1 MSIETLTF
9 AMEDRLAAFSAGG
22 DPAVLRDPEAQQ
34 LAERLYYAIDWLAPQ
49 TEAVETARAFNVAVL
64 LASFHWQ
71 RFQYDGSDTD
81 AGRGGLFY
89 KLVSW
94 VAPQYVPTDLLEIFM
109 ELGEPIR
116 DTATSQLTAWT
127 AQGVKLLK
135 EAETNG
141 DVRLLDDAVALCLF
155 AARANPRQDVVWA
168 ESLIMLGNVLTRRYE
183 YTGDADSL
191 TRACNV
197 TLKAEDALPEGDPHR
212 PKFFSSLGHI
222 AIRMYERD
230 GDLDRLDVAVR
241 ALREAAYG
249 APGYDQYR
257 AAYLTNLATAL
268 SLHYGHTGRVDSA
281 NEALE
286 AQFEAVR
293 TTPRDHPDLPSRLVN
308 LAAALHGHPGT
319 VPDGADPHDEAVALL
334 QDALSLTTDGHPDRP
349 RGLRLLARV
358 HQERFTW
365 NRDLRDLT
373 YAVEAGRAAVEADGV
388 SSYQRPYL
396 LRGYAE
402 ALMAYADHSSAPD
415 ALDEAIEALREAD
428 ALLPDDHPYRT
439 DTLMTLGYALR
450 DRFTAGADPTDR
462 EQALR
467 ALRDA
472 SSITSAPARGRVRAA
487 AVAGYLAADSQDFTG
502 AVESFALALEQ
513 LELSA
518 WRGLDRADRER
529 LIAEHPNLVAH
540 AAAVAVRA
548 GRAERAV
555 ELIEQGRGILLAQ
568 ALETRTDH
576 GELRARAPELDH
588 RLRQILDEL
597 DRLPDGSYSTAAE
610 EVHERRRANDRRAAL
625 ARERE
630 EVLAGIRAIPELAD
644 FLRPPPFAVLC
655 AAAERGPVVLLC
667 ASRYG
672 CYAMILSGAGVQVL
686 ALAVDEGHVADRA
699 ARFTRAVDGE
709 PSPLRASETLV
720 DGLAWLWEAVAE
732 PVLEAL
738 GHTEPIGPGGEWP
751 RLWWCPTGLF
761 TLLPMHAAGR
771 DLLQSGGD
779 GGDTVLDRV
788 VSSYTPTL
796 RALLHTR
803 THPPKYPL
811 THLRGR
817 GAGGAARGLIVS
829 MPSTPGW
836 PDLPAAE
843 QEARAV
849 HQRHPDAELVTGPAA
864 TAPSVRE
871 ALTRCLWAHFACHG
885 VQDLGRPSR
894 GALIL
899 YDGPLALRDIVK
911 LRLPHAHFAFLSACE
926 TSRGG
931 IVLADEAISF
941 ATALQLAGFR
951 DVVGTLWSIDD
962 TLASEITDLVYEHM
976 SRRPAPNPATALHAA
991 LHAVRAHHPD
1001 AVMSWA
1007 PYVHVGP

>member
-22 DPAVLRDPEAQQ
+22 DPAVLRGPEAQQ

-49 TEAVETARAFNVAVL
+49 TEAVETARAFNVAML

-71 RFQYDGSDTD
+71 RFQDDGSAED
-81 AGRGGLFY
+81 AGRVGLFY
-89 KLVSW
+89 KLVSR
-94 VAPQYVPTDLLEIFM
+94 VAPHHVPTDLLEMFM
-109 ELGEPIR
+109 EQGEPIG
-116 DTATSQLTAWT
+116 DTPTNQLTAWT
-127 AQGVKLLK
+127 AQGVNLLK

-141 DVRLLDDAVALCLF
+141 DARLLDDAVALCLF

-168 ESLIMLGNVLTRRYE
+168 ESLVILGNVLTRRYE
-183 YTGDADSL
+183 YTGDVDSL
-191 TRACNV
+191 TRAFNV
-197 TLKAEDALPEGDPHR
+197 TLKAEDVLPEGDPYR
-212 PKFFSSLGHI
+212 PKFFSALGHI

-230 GDLDRLDVAVR
+230 GDLDRLDLAVR

-268 SLHYGHTGRVDSA
+268 SNHYGHTGRVDSA

-308 LAAALHGHPGT
+308 LAGELQGHPGT
-319 VPDGADPHDEAVALL
+319 VPNGVDRHAEAAALL
-334 QDALSLTTDGHPDRP
+334 RDALSLTTDGHPDRP
-349 RGLRLLARV
+349 HGLRLLAGV
-358 HQERFTW
+358 LQERFTSK
-365 NRDLRDLT
+365 RDPRDLT
-373 YAVEAGRAAVEADGV
+373 DAVEAGRAAVEAGGV

-396 LRGYAE
+396 LRGSAE
-402 ALMAYADHSSAPD
+402 ALMVYAGHFSAPN
-415 ALDEAIEALREAD
+415 ALDEAIGALREAD
-428 ALLPDDHPYRT
+428 ALLPEDHPYRT
-439 DTLMTLGYALR
+439 ATLMTLGYALR
-450 DRFTAGADPTDR
+450 DRFTAGADPADR

-472 SSITSAPARGRVRAA
+472 SSITSAPARDRARAA
-487 AVAGYLAADSQDFTG
+487 AAAGYLAADSRDFTG

-513 LELSA
+513 LELTA
-518 WRGLDRADRER
+518 WRGLDRANRER
-529 LIAEHPNLVAH
+529 LIAEHPDLVAH

-568 ALETRTDH
+568 ALENRTDH
-576 GELRARAPELDH
+576 SELRARAPELDH

-597 DRLPDGSYSTAAE
+597 DRLPDRSYSTAAD

-625 ARERE
+625 SRERE
-630 EVLAGIRAIPELAD
+630 KVLADIRKEPDLAD
-644 FLRPPPFAVLC
+644 FLRPRPFAKLL
-655 AAAERGPVVLLC
+655 AAAELGPVVLLC

-672 CYAMILSGAGVQVL
+672 CYALLLSGAGVKVL
-686 ALAVDEGHVADRA
+686 DLKLDERHVADRA

-709 PSPLRASETLV
+709 PSPLRASEALRE
-720 DGLAWLWEAVAE
+720 GLSWLWEAVAK

-771 DLLQSGGD
+771 DLPQS

-796 RALLHTR
+796 RTLLHTR
-803 THPPKYPL
+803 THPPKHPL
-811 THLRGR
+811 THPRPP
-817 GAGGAARGLIVS
+817 GAGDAARGLIVS

-849 HQRHPDAELVTGPAA
+849 HQRHPDAELLTGPAA

-871 ALTRCLWAHFACHG
+871 ALTHCSWAHFACHG
-885 VQDLGRPSR
+885 AQDLGRPSR
-894 GALIL
+894 AALIL
-899 YDGPLALRDIVK
+899 HDGPLTLRDIVN
-911 LRLPHAHFAFLSACE
+911 LRLPHAEFAFLSACE

-931 IVLADEAISF
+931 IVLADESISF

-962 TLASEITDLVYEHM
+962 TLASDITDLVYEHM

>member
-9 AMEDRLAAFSAGG
+9 AMEDRLAAFSASG
-22 DPAVLRDPEAQQ
+22 DPAVLRGPEAQQ

-49 TEAVETARAFNVAVL
+49 TEKVETARAFNVAVL

-71 RFQYDGSDTD
+71 RFQYDGSDAD

-89 KLVSW
+89 KMVSQ
-94 VAPQYVPTDLLEIFM
+94 VAPHCVPTDLLEVFM
-109 ELGEPIR
+109 EQGEPIR
-116 DTATSQLTAWT
+116 DTPTSQLTALT
-127 AQGVKLLK
+127 ARGVSLLK
-135 EAETNG
+135 EAEING
-141 DVRLLDDAVALCLF
+141 DARLLDDAVALCLF
-155 AARANPRQDVVWA
+155 AVRANPRQDVVWA

-191 TRACNV
+191 TRAYNV
-197 TLKAEDALPEGDPHR
+197 TLMAEDVLPEGDPYR
-212 PKFFSSLGHI
+212 PKCFSTLGHI
-222 AIRMYERD
+222 AIRLYERE
-230 GDLDRLDVAVR
+230 GDLDRLDLAIR

-268 SLHYGHTGRVDSA
+268 SQHYGHTGRFESA
-281 NEALE
+281 TEALE

-293 TTPRDHPDLPSRLVN
+293 TTPRDHPDLPSRLMN
-308 LAAALHGHPGT
+308 LAAALQGHPGT
-319 VPDGADPHDEAVALL
+319 VPNGVDRHDEAAAHIRH
-334 QDALSLTTDGHPDRP
+334 ALSLTTDGHPDRP
-349 RGLRLLARV
+349 RGLRLLAGV
-358 HQERFTW
+358 LQKRFTSKH
-365 NRDLRDLT
+365 DPRDLT
-373 YAVEAGRAAVEADGV
+373 DAVEAGRAAVEACGV
-388 SSYQRPYL
+388 GSYQRPYL
-396 LRGYAE
+396 LRGFAE
-402 ALMAYADHSSAPD
+402 ALMAYADHFSAVD
-415 ALDEAIEALREAD
+415 QLDEAIGALREAD
-428 ALLPDDHPYRT
+428 ALLPKDHPYRR

-450 DRFTAGADPTDR
+450 DRAGADPADR
-462 EQALR
+462 EQALQ

-472 SSITSAPARGRVRAA
+472 SSITSAPARDRAWA
-487 AVAGYLAADSQDFTG
+487 AVAAGYLAADSEDFTG
-502 AVESFALALEQ
+502 AVESFTLALEQ
-513 LELSA
+513 LELTA

-548 GRAERAV
+548 DRAERAV

-568 ALETRTDH
+568 ALEARTDH
-576 GELRARAPELDH
+576 SELRALAPELDH
-588 RLRQILDEL
+588 RLRQVLDEL

-630 EVLAGIRAIPELAD
+630 EVLADIRKVSDLAD
-644 FLRPPPFAVLC
+644 FLRPRPFAKLLV
-655 AAAERGPVVLLC
+655 AAERGPVVLLC

-672 CYAMILSGAGVQVL
+672 CYALLLSGAGVQVL
-686 ALAVDEGHVADRA
+686 DLKLDERHVANRVI
-699 ARFTRAVDGE
+699 RFTRAVDGE
-709 PSPLRASETLV
+709 PSPLRASEALV
-720 DGLAWLWEAVAE
+720 DGLSWLWAVVAK

-738 GHTEPIGPGGEWP
+738 GHTKPIGPGTEWP

-761 TLLPMHAAGR
+761 TLLPMHAAGHHR
-771 DLLQSGGD
+771 PESGGD
-779 GGDTVLDRV
+779 AVLDRV

-796 RALLHTR
+796 RALLYTR
-803 THPPKYPL
+803 THPPKHPL
-811 THLRGR
+811 THPRPPSAR
-817 GAGGAARGLIVS
+817 EAARGLIVS

-849 HQRHPDAELVTGPAA
+849 HRRHPDAELVTGPAA

-871 ALTRCLWAHFACHG
+871 ALTHCSWAHFACHG
-885 VQDLGRPSR
+885 RQDLGHPSR

-899 YDGPLALRDIVK
+899 HDGPLTLRDIVN
-911 LRLPHAHFAFLSACE
+911 LRLPHAQFAFLSACE

-962 TLASEITDLVYEHM
+962 TLASDITDLVYEHM

-1001 AVMSWA
+1001 DVMGWA